1 MSTTIDQRVV
11 EMRFDNKHFESNVQT
26 TMSTLDKL
34 KQKLNLSGSAKGL
47 EGISSAAK
55 KVDMSGLSTG
65 IDTVHAKFS
74 ALQVMGVT
82 ALANITNSAVNA
94 GKRMVSA
101 LTIDPI
107 KTGFQEYETQI
118 NAVQTILANTQKEGT
133 NVEIVNKALDE
144 LNAYAD
150 KTIYNFT
157 EMTRNI
163 GTFTAAGVE
172 LQTSVDAIQG
182 IANLAAVSGSTSQQA
197 STAMYQLS
205 QALASGTVKLM
216 DWNSVVNAGMGGQ
229 VFQDAL
235 KETSELLGTGAEAAI
250 KAEGSFRDSLTTGW
264 LTSEVLTETL
274 KKFTTSGANE
284 YVAKYTGLSEKAVQ
298 AALDEAE
305 ARYGEADAIE
315 YASKALA
322 EKSGKNAK
330 EIKDAL
336 QFAKNAE
343 DAATKVKTFTQLWD
357 VLKEAAQSGW
367 GQTWRLIVGD
377 FEEAKNLITPLAD
390 KLTGIINKFSEARN
404 KLLES
409 ALGKSFTG
417 LTDKISGL
425 LKPAKQAIDTVK
437 EVKST
442 ISDLGGIVDDV
453 ILGKFGNGKERFD
466 ALTKAGENY
475 YRIQN
480 KVNEKLGDSFRYT
493 DEQINAQDKLL
504 GKQKESTKSKSE
516 ESKETAKLTDEEK
529 KRIKTLA
536 AMSDEQLR
544 SKGYSEEQIAAFK
557 ELRNTA
563 DKLGIPLN
571 KFIDNLD
578 EINGRWLLLNS
589 FKNIGTALSK
599 IFSSI
604 GQAWK
609 EIFDPINSDQIFNV
623 IAAFHKFTASL
634 IMNKDTADDLKRTF
648 KGLFAII
655 DIIRTIAGGGL
666 KIAFKVLS
674 KILGAFDMN
683 VLDLTGNIG
692 DAIVKFRDW
701 LFENNKIVKAFDKI
715 IEKIPAAIKVVKEW
729 IDAFLEL
736 SLVQKA
742 IDGIKDGINKFKEI
756 GKNVIEGL
764 KNGLSDGISSI
775 PDMLLELGRKMIN
788 TIKNV
793 LGIHSPSTEFFEIG
807 RNIIEGLVN
816 GIVYAVSGLWKLLKF
831 IGSKIINFIKNID
844 FGNVKNKGKNGLETI
859 IDFFGNMFSKL
870 KDMFSEIDLQKI
882 FAAAIGIGTIMS
894 IKKFSDGLT
903 TIGKALDKITKPLSG
918 LGDMFTNIGIAVKKL
933 SKSMST
939 RLKAAALK
947 DIAISI
953 AILAGAIIA
962 LTFIEPDKL
971 WESVYVVM
979 ALAGILVAL
988 AVATELTSKA
998 SIKIGKSGASAN
1010 NLKAGLLAI
1019 GGALLLLAV
1028 TVKLIGSL
1036 DPDQA
1041 KRGFIGLGG
1050 LIVAIASVFA
1060 AYGLLV
1066 KGKAAQNIDKA
1077 GKMLV
1082 KLSISLLL
1090 LVAVVKLIG
1099 KLEWSEMI
1107 KGAAFLGGFLAFL
1120 TLFMLISKI
1129 GKDRVIEKI
1138 GKSILKISIALL
1150 LLVIVVKLVSKLD
1163 YGEMIKGAVF
1173 LGGFLAFLTLF
1184 VLISKIGGKEI
1195 PKIGRTL
1202 LAISTS
1208 LLILVAVVKLVGM
1221 LEYDEMLKG
1230 AAFLGGFL
1238 VFLAGFMLISRI
1250 GKSDVYKAAG
1260 TILALSIA
1268 IGILAG
1274 VSIVLSLIDLKGLAK
1289 GIVAV
1294 GILGAI
1300 MALMI
1305 VATRGANDCK
1315 GNLIVMTV
1323 AIGVMVAAVAALSLI
1338 DTKKLIISV
1347 AALSLLM
1354 GMFAVITKVAGSAK
1368 SSVGSLIAITGVVL
1382 VLTGVIYL
1390 LSKIDTTSMM
1400 AKIGSLIA
1408 LMGSMALMLYILKPI
1423 GKQTKSALGGVLAL
1437 TAMAVPLLA
1446 FIGMLA
1452 LMNKVSTATEN
1463 VKTLVILIGALI
1475 LLLIPLTIIG
1485 NFGASPLLGVLS
1497 LTAMAIPLLAFVG
1510 ILALMNK
1517 IQNAT
1522 ENVKALVILAGALT
1536 LLLIPLTIIGNFIVS
1551 ALLGVASLLA
1561 MAIPL
1566 LAFVGI
1572 LALMNKIQN
1581 ATTNANLLIDLM
1593 TTMSDILIKL
1603 ALVAPLAVI
1612 GVGAMAALTGLILAI
1627 GVLAVG
1633 IGALIDKFPSIQEFL
1648 DTGIPVMEQLAF
1660 GIGSMLGNF
1669 VAGFSEA
1676 IMQMLPK
1683 LGECLSE
1690 FMEKITPFING
1701 VKMVDESV
1709 LTGVGILAAAII
1721 ALTVAELINGVAS
1734 LMPYSSSLAE
1744 LGTELSLFMMNA
1756 LPFIAIAKT
1765 LDSSMMEGVK
1775 ALVETI
1781 ILITAAEL
1789 LNAITSFL
1797 GIGQSMTDFKEQ
1809 LTAFGDAIVA
1819 FSNKVSG
1826 NIDADAVEAAANAGL
1841 VMTKL
1846 QSAIASSG
1854 GLIQDLVGQKNL
1866 AEFGLQLIAFGNAIV
1881 NFSKTVAGNVN
1892 EEAVTAAANA
1902 GMIMAK
1908 LQDSIQATGGVVQ
1921 WFVGQKDLANFG
1933 TQLVAF
1939 GDAIVKFSNKVE
1951 EGIDIEAIEA
1961 AANAGSI
1968 MAKLQENL
1976 EPIGGVVDWFTGKDD
1991 LGTFG
1996 STILTFGEAMVDF
2009 SSKVSGNIDQEAV
2022 TAAANAGLIM
2032 AELDKSIPKDK
2043 WLDGKVSLSDFGSEM
2058 KSFGGYIKGFSDQV
2072 SGVDADA
2079 ISTSLDAATDIIEI
2093 AKILEETEMA
2103 DVKTSKLTGIAGAI
2117 KSYSNKIED
2126 VSFSKISSSISS
2138 TTRLVDLVKSMVGL
2152 DSSGVKSF
2160 KVESIGKSIK
2170 EYSGSVSGID
2180 SGAIYNSISAAKRL
2194 VSLIKSMV
2202 GLDTSG
2208 VSSFKSAIKS
2218 LGSVQ
2223 VDDFASSFN
2232 SASLKLSTTGSN
2244 MMDSIAKGMKNKQG
2258 TLSSTSNAII
2268 SSVLKNVSS
2277 KTNTFVSV
2285 GRAMVDNI
2293 AKGINDIKSRISSSL
2308 SSSIHSAI
2316 SDTRGYYDS
2325 FYNAGS
2331 YLVSGFANGIS
2342 ANAYKATARA
2352 VAMAN
2357 AAKKAVK
2364 DALDINSPS
2373 KVFYK
2378 LGGFTGLGF
2387 VNALDDYADKSY
2399 SAAYNIGDYARNGL
2413 SKAINK
2419 VNSIIN
2425 DDFDSQPTIRP
2436 ILDLSDVESGVGTIG
2451 NMFDRRLSIGAVA
2464 DVNAISSM
2472 MNQRNQNGV
2481 DSDVVSAINKL
2492 RKDLGN
2498 TRGGDT
2504 YNVNG
2509 VTYDDGSN
2517 ISNAVKSIVR
2527 AARIERRT

>member
-11 EMRFDNKHFESNVQT
+11 EMRFDNKHFESNVKT

-74 ALQVMGVT
+74 ALQVMGIT

-284 YVAKYTGLSEKAVQ
+284 YVAKYTGLSEEAVK
-298 AALDEAE
+298 AALKEAE
-305 ARYGEADAIE
+305 VRYGEADAIE

-330 EIKDAL
+330 EIKDML
-336 QFAKNAE
+336 QFAKTAE
-343 DAATKVKTFTQLWD
+343 DAATEVKTFTQLWD
-357 VLKEAAQSGW
+357 TLKEAVQSGW

-377 FEEAKNLITPLAD
+377 FEEAKNLLSPLSEKITGFID
-390 KLTGIINKFSEARN
+390 KMSKARN
-404 KLLES
+404 DLLNN
-409 ALGKSFTG
+409 AFTKNFSKIG
-417 LTDKISGL
+417 DKISGL

-453 ILGKFGNGKERFD
+453 ILEKFGNGKERFD

-480 KVNEKLGDSFRYT
+480 KVNEKLGYSFRFT

-504 GKQKESTKSKSE
+504 GKQKESIESKSE

-544 SKGYSEEQIAAFK
+544 SKGYSEEQIVAFK

-609 EIFDPINSDQIFNV
+609 EIFNPINSDQLFNV

-634 IMNKDTADDLKRTF
+634 IMNKDTADALKRTF

-674 KILGAFDMN
+674 KILGAFDTN

-701 LFENNKIVKAFDKI
+701 LFENNKIVKVFDKI
-715 IEKIPAAIKVVKEW
+715 IDKIPAAIKVVKEW

-736 SLVQKA
+736 PIVQKA
-742 IDGIKDGINKFKEI
+742 IDGIKDGFNKFKEI

-775 PDMLLELGRKMIN
+775 PDMLLELGRKMLS
-788 TIKNV
+788 TICDVLGIESPSWKMFEIGKNFILGLYNGIKEMLSKLWDLLKSIGSKMIDIFNKIEWDKIFALGISVAMVATIYKFAKAFETLIGVFENFGEMFDGVKNV
-793 LGIHSPSTEFFEIG
+793 LNSTSKVLNSFAL
-807 RNIIEGLVN
+807 NI
-816 GIVYAVSGLWKLLKF
+816 
-831 IGSKIINFIKNID
+831 
-844 FGNVKNKGKNGLETI
+844 
-859 IDFFGNMFSKL
+859 
-870 KDMFSEIDLQKI
+870 
-882 FAAAIGIGTIMS
+882 
-894 IKKFSDGLT
+894 
-903 TIGKALDKITKPLSG
+903 KAK
-918 LGDMFTNIGIAVKKL
+918 
-933 SKSMST
+933 
-939 RLKAAALK
+939 ALK

-953 AILAGAIIA
+953 AILVGAIIA
-962 LTFIEPDKL
+962 LTFFDTKELWKAVGVVAALAAILIGLAWATDKL
-971 WESVYVVM
+971 ANSSVSI
-979 ALAGILVAL
+979 G
-988 AVATELTSKA
+988 KNGA
-998 SIKIGKSGASAN
+998 SIN

-1041 KRGFIGLGG
+1041 KQGFIGLAG
-1050 LIVAIASVFA
+1050 LIVAIAAVFA

-1090 LVAVVKLIG
+1090 LVAVVKLVG

-1163 YGEMIKGAVF
+1163 YGEMIKGAAF

-1202 LAISTS
+1202 LAMSTS

-1446 FIGMLA
+1446 FIGILA

-1463 VKTLVILIGALI
+1463 VKTLVILTGALI

-1485 NFGASPLLGVLS
+1485 NFGASALLGVLS
-1497 LTAMAIPLLAFVG
+1497 LTAMAVPLLAFVG

-1517 IQNAT
+1517 VQNAT

-1551 ALLGVASLLA
+1551 ALLGVLSLTA
-1561 MAIPL
+1561 MAVPL
-1566 LAFVGI
+1566 LAFVGV
-1572 LALMNKIQN
+1572 LALMNKVQN
-1581 ATTNANLLIDLM
+1581 ATTNANLLIGLM
-1593 TTMSDILIKL
+1593 TTMADVLFKI

-1612 GVGAMAALTGLILAI
+1612 GVGAMAALTGLMLAI

-1633 IGALIDKFPSIQEFL
+1633 IGALMEKFPSIQEFL

-1660 GIGSMLGNF
+1660 AIGSMLGNF
-1669 VAGFSEA
+1669 IAGFSEA
-1676 IMQMLPK
+1676 VMQMLPK

-1690 FMEKITPFING
+1690 FMEKVTPFING

-1709 LTGVGILAAAII
+1709 LAGVGILAAAII
-1721 ALTVAELINGVAS
+1721 ALTVAELINGIAS

-1866 AEFGLQLIAFGNAIV
+1866 AEFGLQLVAFGNAIV
-1881 NFSKTVAGNVN
+1881 NFSKTVAGNVD

-1933 TQLVAF
+1933 TQLIAF

-2079 ISTSLDAATDIIEI
+2079 ISTSLDAATNIIEI

-2103 DVKTSKLTGIAGAI
+2103 EVKTTKLTGIAGAI
-2117 KSYSNKIED
+2117 KTYSNKIED

-2138 TTRLVDLVKSMVGL
+2138 ATRLVDLIKSMVGL

-2160 KVESIGKSIK
+2160 KIGSIGKSIND
-2170 EYSGSVSGID
+2170 YSGSVSGLD
-2180 SGAIYNSISAAKRL
+2180 YGAINGSISSAKKL
-2194 VSLIKSMV
+2194 VTLIKSMV

-2208 VSSFKSAIKS
+2208 VSSFKSAMKS

-2223 VDDFASSFN
+2223 VDDFVSSFN
-2232 SASLKLSTTGSN
+2232 SASSKLSTTGSS

-2268 SSVLKNVSS
+2268 SSVLKNITS

-2285 GRAMVDNI
+2285 GRAMIDNI
-2293 AKGINDIKSRISSSL
+2293 TKGINDIKSRISSSL
-2308 SSSIHSAI
+2308 LSSIHSVI
-2316 SDTRGYYDS
+2316 SDTRDYYDS
-2325 FYNAGS
+2325 FYSAGS

-2399 SAAYNIGDYARNGL
+2399 SAAYNIGDYARTGL
-2413 SKAINK
+2413 SKAISK

-2425 DDFDSQPTIRP
+2425 SDLDNQPTIRP
-2436 ILDLSDVESGVGTIG
+2436 VLDLSDVESGVGTIG

-2481 DSDVVSAINKL
+2481 NSDVVSAINKL

>member
-133 NVEIVNKALDE
+133 NVEIVNKALNE
-144 LNAYAD
+144 LNTYAD

-305 ARYGEADAIE
+305 ASYGEADAIE

-322 EKSGKNAK
+322 EKSGKNAN

-377 FEEAKNLITPLAD
+377 FEEAKNLIAPLAD

-404 KLLES
+404 KLLKS

-437 EVKST
+437 EIKST
-442 ISDLGGIVDDV
+442 IGDLGGVVDDV

-480 KVNEKLGDSFRYT
+480 KVNEKLGDSFRFT

-504 GKQKESTKSKSE
+504 GKQKESIESKSE

-715 IEKIPAAIKVVKEW
+715 IDKIPGAIKVVKEW
-729 IDAFLEL
+729 INAFLEL
-736 SLVQKA
+736 PIVQKA
-742 IDGIKDGINKFKEI
+742 IEGVKDGLSSFKEI

-775 PDMLLELGRKMIN
+775 PNILLEIGRKMLS
-788 TIKNV
+788 TIKDV
-793 LGIHSPSTEFFEIG
+793 LGIHSPSWKFFEIG
-807 RNIIEGLVN
+807 KNAILGLYN
-816 GIVYAVSGLWKLLKF
+816 GIKEMLSKLWELLKS
-831 IGSKIINFIKNID
+831 IGSKMID
-844 FGNVKNKGKNGLETI
+844 IFNKIEWDKVFAVGISIAMVATIYKFAKAFETLIGVFEKFGGMFDGVKNVLNST
-859 IDFFGNMFSKL
+859 SKVL
-870 KDMFSEIDLQKI
+870 NS
-882 FAAAIGIGTIMS
+882 FALN
-894 IKKFSDGLT
+894 IKAK
-903 TIGKALDKITKPLSG
+903 
-918 LGDMFTNIGIAVKKL
+918 
-933 SKSMST
+933 
-939 RLKAAALK
+939 ALK

-953 AILAGAIIA
+953 AILVGAIIA
-962 LTFIEPDKL
+962 LTFFDTKEL
-971 WESVYVVM
+971 WKAVGVVA
-979 ALAGILVAL
+979 ALAAILIGL
-988 AVATELTSKA
+988 AWATDKIASSSVSIGKNGA
-998 SIKIGKSGASAN
+998 SIN

-1036 DPDQA
+1036 DPEQA
-1041 KRGFIGLGG
+1041 EQGFRGLAY
-1050 LIVAIASVFA
+1050 LIVAVAAVFI
-1060 AYGLLV
+1060 AYGKLV
-1066 KGKAAQNIDKA
+1066 KGKSAQNIDKA
-1077 GKMLV
+1077 GKMLLKMSV
-1082 KLSISLLL
+1082 SLLI

-1099 KLEWSEMI
+1099 KLTVGEI
-1107 KGAAFLGGFLAFL
+1107 VKGVAFLIAFSLFVGILIEVTKTSGKNIDKVGGMLLKL
-1120 TLFMLISKI
+1120 TISM
-1129 GKDRVIEKI
+1129 
-1138 GKSILKISIALL
+1138 LL
-1150 LLVIVVKLVSKLD
+1150 LIAVIKLVSKLTPAEMVKGILFAYAFSLFVLALVTIAKKANKD
-1163 YGEMIKGAVF
+1163 MPKVGSMLIAMSTSMLIMVAVMKLVGSLSVEEMIKGGIAIA
-1173 LGGFLAFLTLF
+1173 AFTGIIYLL
-1184 VLISKIGGKEI
+1184 VKMIKNVGSDA
-1195 PKIGRTL
+1195 PKMALTL
-1202 LAISTS
+1202 LAMS
-1208 LLILVAVVKLVGM
+1208 L
-1221 LEYDEMLKG
+1221 
-1230 AAFLGGFL
+1230 
-1238 VFLAGFMLISRI
+1238 S
-1250 GKSDVYKAAG
+1250 
-1260 TILALSIA
+1260 

-1274 VSIVLSLIDLKGLAK
+1274 ISILLSLIDPAGLAK
-1289 GIVAV
+1289 GIIAV
-1294 GILGAI
+1294 GALSSI
-1300 MALMI
+1300 MSLMI
-1305 VATRGANDCK
+1305 LATKNANQCK
-1315 GNLIVMTV
+1315 GNIIAMAVT
-1323 AIGVMVAAVAALSLI
+1323 IGVMAAAVAALSLI
-1338 DTKKLIISV
+1338 DTKKLLTSV
-1347 AALSLLM
+1347 GALSILM
-1354 GMFAVITKVAGSAK
+1354 GMFALITKVAGSAK
-1368 SSVGSLIAITGVVL
+1368 SSVKSIGSLISIIGVIL
-1382 VLTGVIYL
+1382 ALTGVIVI
-1390 LSKIDTTSMM
+1390 LSKID
-1400 AKIGSLIA
+1400 A
-1408 LMGSMALMLYILKPI
+1408 
-1423 GKQTKSALGGVLAL
+1423 KSALPNVIALSVLLGAMSAALIVL
-1437 TAMAVPLLA
+1437 TATSSMAGSAIKGVVALAAMAAPLWL
-1446 FIGMLA
+1446 FIEL
-1452 LMNKVSTATEN
+1452 LSKMNRIQNATEN
-1463 VKTLVILIGALI
+1463 VKTLVIL
-1475 LLLIPLTIIG
+1475 T
-1485 NFGASPLLGVLS
+1485 
-1497 LTAMAIPLLAFVG
+1497 
-1510 ILALMNK
+1510 
-1517 IQNAT
+1517 
-1522 ENVKALVILAGALT
+1522 GALT
-1536 LLLIPLTIIGNFIVS
+1536 LLLIPLTIIGNFVAFAI
-1551 ALLGVASLLA
+1551 LGVVSLCA
-1561 MAIPL
+1561 MAAPL
-1566 LAFVGI
+1566 WLFI
-1572 LALMNKIQN
+1572 ELLSKMNKVQN
-1581 ATTNANLLIDLM
+1581 ATANANLLIGLM
-1593 TTMSDILIKL
+1593 TAMGDVLFKI

-1612 GVGAMAALTGLILAI
+1612 GVAAMTALTGLMLAI

-1633 IGALIDKFPSIQEFL
+1633 IGALMEKFPSIQEFL
-1648 DTGIPVMEQLAF
+1648 NTGIPVMEQLAF

-1676 IMQMLPK
+1676 VMQMLPK

-1690 FMEKITPFING
+1690 FMEKVTPFIDG

-1734 LMPYSSSLAE
+1734 LMPFSSSLAE

-1866 AEFGLQLIAFGNAIV
+1866 AEFGLQLVAFGNAIV
-1881 NFSKTVAGNVN
+1881 NFSKTVAGNVD
-1892 EEAVTAAANA
+1892 E
-1902 GMIMAK
+1902 
-1908 LQDSIQATGGVVQ
+1908 
-1921 WFVGQKDLANFG
+1921 
-1933 TQLVAF
+1933 
-1939 GDAIVKFSNKVE
+1939 
-1951 EGIDIEAIEA
+1951 
-1961 AANAGSI
+1961 
-1968 MAKLQENL
+1968 
-1976 EPIGGVVDWFTGKDD
+1976 
-1991 LGTFG
+1991 
-1996 STILTFGEAMVDF
+1996 
-2009 SSKVSGNIDQEAV
+2009 EAV

-2079 ISTSLDAATDIIEI
+2079 ISTSLDAATDIIDI

-2138 TTRLVDLVKSMVGL
+2138 ATRLVDLIKSMVGL

-2160 KVESIGKSIK
+2160 KVGSIGKSIND
-2170 EYSGSVSGID
+2170 YSGSVSGLD
-2180 SGAIYNSISAAKRL
+2180 YGAISNQTIEQ
-2194 VSLIKSMV
+2194 IKTCYF
-2202 GLDTSG
+2202 D
-2208 VSSFKSAIKS
+2208 KKY
-2218 LGSVQ
+2218 
-2223 VDDFASSFN
+2223 DWPRY
-2232 SASLKLSTTGSN
+2232 KW
-2244 MMDSIAKGMKNKQG
+2244 
-2258 TLSSTSNAII
+2258 
-2268 SSVLKNVSS
+2268 S
-2277 KTNTFVSV
+2277 KFV
-2285 GRAMVDNI
+2285 
-2293 AKGINDIKSRISSSL
+2293 
-2308 SSSIHSAI
+2308 
-2316 SDTRGYYDS
+2316 
-2325 FYNAGS
+2325 
-2331 YLVSGFANGIS
+2331 
-2342 ANAYKATARA
+2342 
-2352 VAMAN
+2352 
-2357 AAKKAVK
+2357 
-2364 DALDINSPS
+2364 
-2373 KVFYK
+2373 
-2378 LGGFTGLGF
+2378 
-2387 VNALDDYADKSY
+2387 
-2399 SAAYNIGDYARNGL
+2399 
-2413 SKAINK
+2413 
-2419 VNSIIN
+2419 
-2425 DDFDSQPTIRP
+2425 
-2436 ILDLSDVESGVGTIG
+2436 
-2451 NMFDRRLSIGAVA
+2451 
-2464 DVNAISSM
+2464 
-2472 MNQRNQNGV
+2472 
-2481 DSDVVSAINKL
+2481 
-2492 RKDLGN
+2492 
-2498 TRGGDT
+2498 
-2504 YNVNG
+2504 
-2509 VTYDDGSN
+2509 
-2517 ISNAVKSIVR
+2517 
-2527 AARIERRT
+2527 